1 MATDYAYDINVS
13 DDKKH
18 ITLAVELPER
28 ALARDP
34 ILEMNDSNAIDIIRD
49 NGFGTYVL
57 VRTGGRLSNWVSQEG
72 IGGNRSG
79 EWIFER
85 PVAKKTVAKKTVTKK
100 VVTATETN
108 TKTKTTKTNS

>member
-13 DDKKH
+13 DDKRH
-18 ITLAVELPER
+18 ITLVVELPER

-34 ILEMNDSNAIDIIRD
+34 ILEMSDSNAVDIIRE

-57 VRTGGRLSNWVSQEG
+57 VRPGGRLTNWVSRDG
-72 IGGNRSG
+72 IGGNRRG

-85 PVAKKTVAKKTVTKK
+85 PAAKKTAAKKTVTKK
-100 VVTATETN
+100 VVTATET
-108 TKTKTTKTNS
+108 KTKTTKTNS